1 MTKPL
6 EQPDTQK
13 VYMLLKQTGAYF
25 STSSS
30 SVGSIAGAS
39 LGVGFFWTQAEA
51 EQHRTMEILKLSSTD
66 NSVFHVFELEVPNL
80 AKKTK

>member
-25 STSSS
+25 IPSSS
-30 SVGSIAGAS
+30 SVGSS
-39 LGVGFFWTQAEA
+39 LGVGFFWTQLEA
-51 EQHRTMEILKLSSTD
+51 EQHRTMEILKLTATD
-66 NSVFHVFELEVPNL
+66 ISIFHVFELEVPNI

>member
-1 MTKPL
+1 MKPL

-25 STSSS
+25 CATSSS
-30 SVGSIAGAS
+30 VNSISGTS
-39 LGVGFFWTQAEA
+39 LGVGFFWSQLEA
-51 EQHRTMEILKLSSTD
+51 EQHRTMEILKLTPTD
-66 NSVFHVFELEVPNL
+66 TSVFHIFELEVPNL

>member
-30 SVGSIAGAS
+30 IAGTS